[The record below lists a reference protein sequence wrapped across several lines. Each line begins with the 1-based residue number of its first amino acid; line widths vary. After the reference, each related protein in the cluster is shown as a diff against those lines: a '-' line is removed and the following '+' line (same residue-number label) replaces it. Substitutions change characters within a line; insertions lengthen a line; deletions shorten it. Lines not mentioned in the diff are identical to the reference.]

1 MALMDIEGKERI
13 KIDGNNLNEFARSI
27 RGIHKMELD
36 QMMVDYITDNRLEFK
51 ECEAIRMF
59 VKYLK
64 EQ

>member
-1 MALMDIEGKERI
+1 MALMDIEGRERI
-13 KIDGNNLNEFARSI
+13 EIDTDNLGEWMKSI

-51 ECEAIRMF
+51 DIEIIRGF